1 MQGTDGGAMLTV
13 LLPVFLNQ
21 CKLDLASRMR
31 FSSLVLK
38 NLTRRPL
45 RTSLTLLAF
54 SAAIAAVVALIG
66 IARGFTKS
74 FSGVYE
80 SHSVDIVVS
89 RQGSADRLSSSVDE
103 AFEEKIRAIPGV
115 DNAAGVLLETLSFE
129 EQGVYGIPTMGI
141 RTDSWLRD
149 DYRWRERAENAE
161 SENPESASSVADQAQ
176 VSLGVNLAD
185 RLGVGIG
192 GSVSLFEEPYLVAG
206 IFESSSAWENGS
218 MIMPLEQLQLLTD
231 RNGQVTYINVV
242 LRSDATVE
250 SAKQISEEIQ
260 QLDRRLLALTT
271 DEFVQTD
278 TRMQIAGAMA
288 WMTSMIAVVIG
299 AIGTLNTM
307 MTSVMER
314 TREIGILRAV
324 GWPSRR
330 VTWMILLESLVL
342 AIVSVVLGSLL
353 AILLTWILSLSPSV
367 RGILT
372 PVIDLPVLLQ
382 GAVLGLTIGL
392 LGAILPARRASR
404 MMPTEAFRPW

>member
-1 MQGTDGGAMLTV
+1 
-13 LLPVFLNQ
+13 
-21 CKLDLASRMR
+21 MR